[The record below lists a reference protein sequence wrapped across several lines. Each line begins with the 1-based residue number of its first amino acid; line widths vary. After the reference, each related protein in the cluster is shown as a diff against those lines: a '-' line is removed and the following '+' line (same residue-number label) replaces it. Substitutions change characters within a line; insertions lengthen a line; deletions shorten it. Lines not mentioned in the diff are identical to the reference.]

1 MDQTEYTGRTGEARG
16 LLEGNKCEWERGHKE
31 RVVVSEWVP
40 CWFPDIELGIA
51 GLTFSSGKE
60 HQPLGTLPALL
71 WSQPVCLLHLFTCA
85 HCTSLSSLSELVLSP
100 TLPGPHR
107 SGSALVPPLLF
118 SGLRIHTEVSFV
130 TVLCSL
136 ASCILVSLS
145 LSFFFVQQAEEFRHV
160 LSKPNREVL
169 LYFCYDKKSIF
180 TEERE

>member
-1 MDQTEYTGRTGEARG
+1 M
-16 LLEGNKCEWERGHKE
+16 
-31 RVVVSEWVP
+31 SEWVP

-60 HQPLGTLPALL
+60 HQPLGTLPALR

-100 TLPGPHR
+100 TLPAPHS
-107 SGSALVPPLLF
+107 SGSPLVPPLLF
-118 SGLRIHTEVSFV
+118 SGLWIHTEISFV

-145 LSFFFVQQAEEFRHV
+145 LFFFFLSNKQKEFRHV

-180 TEERE
+180 TEARE